1 MRHRFQYPVR
11 LLSSPNRS
19 LDKSNSNVPNKTPSR
34 LAASAEQA
42 HEARAWLSFTTN
54 FIKPPM
60 RSMTEACAWELKVSV
75 TSDGRKS
82 RAELTQI
89 ADDAL
94 RSQPGCETAS
104 VPAVR
109 GLPNIRE
116 GRNWEIPNV
125 VLGDSLIS
133 DVDRA
138 VMSVHRRLGGNFIC
152 LGTISALS

>member
-1 MRHRFQYPVR
+1 M
-11 LLSSPNRS
+11 
-19 LDKSNSNVPNKTPSR
+19 
-34 LAASAEQA
+34 
-42 HEARAWLSFTTN
+42 TT
-54 FIKPPM
+54 
-60 RSMTEACAWELKVSV
+60 
-75 TSDGRKS
+75 GKS
-82 RAELTQI
+82 RSELTQI

-94 RSQPGCETAS
+94 RGQPGCETAS

-138 VMSVHRRLGGNFIC
+138 VMSVHRRLGRKFH
-152 LGTISALS
+152 LLESD

>member
-1 MRHRFQYPVR
+1 M
-11 LLSSPNRS
+11 
-19 LDKSNSNVPNKTPSR
+19 
-34 LAASAEQA
+34 
-42 HEARAWLSFTTN
+42 TT
-54 FIKPPM
+54 
-60 RSMTEACAWELKVSV
+60 
-75 TSDGRKS
+75 GKS

-94 RSQPGCETAS
+94 RGQPGCETAS
-104 VPAVR
+104 VTAVR

-138 VMSVHRRLGGNFIC
+138 VMSVHRQLGRKYH
-152 LGTISALS
+152 LLASD